1 VRSEEG
7 GERYDRL
14 VHLYRERSASWNNGT
29 PGRHDETR
37 EMLQRLA
44 ISLLSEPPVVK
55 TAYWADAIAVKPAV
69 PA

>member
-1 VRSEEG
+1 LCGLKKE
-7 GERYDRL
+7 
-14 VHLYRERSASWNNGT
+14 AKGT
-29 PGRHDETR
+29 TDETR